1 MQQIKTLKC
10 QLCDFTTTSQI
21 SLSKH
26 TSFKHNLKFP
36 DYLIQIKYDGNSP
49 LCKCGCGEPTKYSP
63 SEADFHKCLHG
74 HQSRLEG
81 HWGDLKSEK
90 RVNAIIKTRKEKF
103 ANGEYNHIKEAI
115 KETRKNPEFGKK
127 ISKTKQENPYKFS
140 EESKVKMSKSR
151 TGLKR
156 SDETKKKMSETAIK
170 NILKT
175 GVVKTSKIEYI
186 IKDILTEM
194 GIRFIHSY
202 YVKDTDFNK
211 VYDFYIPEYE
221 IFLEIH
227 GDFWHCNPDTKFINP
242 EYKTQYKNIE
252 NDKLKEEWVKNQNKK
267 LFIIWES
274 DINNNIEKVKQQLT
288 EIFSKP

>member
-1 MQQIKTLKC
+1 
-10 QLCDFTTTSQI
+10 
-21 SLSKH
+21 
-26 TSFKHNLKFP
+26 
-36 DYLIQIKYDGNSP
+36 
-49 LCKCGCGEPTKYSP
+49 
-63 SEADFHKCLHG
+63 
-74 HQSRLEG
+74 
-81 HWGDLKSEK
+81 
-90 RVNAIIKTRKEKF
+90 
-103 ANGEYNHIKEAI
+103 
-115 KETRKNPEFGKK
+115 
-127 ISKTKQENPYKFS
+127 
-140 EESKVKMSKSR
+140 MSKSR